1 MIPRSN
7 NGALKRTAGR
17 FHLDPAYG
25 HLLPKE
31 KESNCTRLAKLT
43 LFQRER
49 VGEREN
55 ANNKDELF
63 F

>member
-1 MIPRSN
+1 LGGFTFIRP
-7 NGALKRTAGR
+7 TATFSLR
-17 FHLDPAYG
+17 
-25 HLLPKE
+25 E

>member
-17 FHLDPAYG
+17 IHLHPAYG
-25 HLLPKE
+25 HLLE
-31 KESNCTRLAKLT
+31 KESNRTRLAKLT
-43 LFQRER
+43 LSKRER
-49 VGEREN
+49 VGEREK